1 MSRLYTFDNILNFR
15 DFGDY
20 PAAGGAR
27 VKSSKLFRSA
37 HFNQASQA
45 DITRLSALDISL
57 QVDLRYNPER
67 KRQPNLWPSDTGAIS
82 AKSTRVLEYPDH
94 DEAEG
99 ELAPHEAFVK
109 EILTTPDEARG
120 YMQSSYLARP
130 DDPGF
135 RQIFSATLKHMAAS
149 GEPILIHCAAGKDR
163 TGTLAAIILS
173 ALGVSS
179 ETIMEDY
186 MLTMRAVDIDA
197 YLEPASKMMA
207 KRYGRPISAEAI
219 RPLFSV
225 EPSYLEQSMKTMK
238 DPEKYISDV
247 LGVTQTERQALRDH
261 YLNYLN

>member
-1 MSRLYTFDNILNFR
+1 MSRLYKFDNILNFR

-27 VKSSKLFRSA
+27 VKAGKLFRSA
-37 HFNQASQA
+37 HFNQASPA
-45 DITRLSALDISL
+45 DMARLSALEISL

-67 KRQPNLWPSDTGAIS
+67 KRQPNLWPAEVAAS
-82 AKSTRVLEYPDH
+82 AKPTRVLEYPDH
-94 DEAEG
+94 DKPAG

-109 EILTTPDEARG
+109 ETLTTPDEARG
-120 YMQSSYLARP
+120 YMRSSYLARP

-135 RQIFSATLKHMAAS
+135 QQIFSATLKHMADS
-149 GEPILIHCAAGKDR
+149 GAPILIHCAAGKDR

-173 ALGVSS
+173 ALGVSY

-186 MLTMRAVDIDA
+186 MLTLRAVDIES

-207 KRYGRPISAEAI
+207 KRYGRPISPDAI

-225 EPSYLEQSMKTMK
+225 EPSYLEQSMKTIEAP
-238 DPEKYISDV
+238 DKYITDV
-247 LGVTQTERQALRDH
+247 LGITKTERNALRDH
-261 YLNYLN
+261 YLN